1 MPKEG
6 VALVNG
12 TQAHTAVAALA
23 LVDARVLWETAH
35 VAGAASLEALLGTP
49 AAFDPRIHAA
59 RGQAGQQ
66 RSAALLLSLLSR
78 SQIRESHRYNDPRV
92 QDAYSVRCTPQI
104 LGAVGEGI
112 AFAER
117 LVATELNAA
126 TDNPLV
132 FGDAILSGGN
142 FHGQPIA
149 LALDVLAI
157 ALTTLAGLAERRL
170 ERIVNP
176 DLSSGLPAFL
186 AEAKAHPG
194 KINFAFAG
202 LCSGTHLN
210 SEKFKLDAKIDFTLV
225 AYKGSSDAITD
236 VLGGRVDSYFSPIS
250 AGLPFIQSGKL
261 RALAVTS
268 AKRSSQLPSVPT
280 IAESGVP
287 GFEFRLWF
295 GLWGPQGIPAPV
307 LAKIRKDFGAAL
319 TDAAVRDKLSTLGND
334 VIVMTPAEF
343 GKFVRREIADTARI
357 FKAAGI
363 KPQ

>member
-1 MPKEG
+1 MKIA
-6 VALVNG
+6 VRLLVLAL
-12 TQAHTAVAALA
+12 AALTLQA
-23 LVDARVLWETAH
+23 YAQNYPTKPVRAIIAFPPGSATDIVGRVIANKVSEIWGQQVVADNRGGAGGSIASAIAVKSAPDGYTLIINSNAH
-35 VAGAASLEALLGTP
+35 VVNPSMFAKLP
-49 AAFDPRIHAA
+49 
-59 RGQAGQQ
+59 
-66 RSAALLLSLLSR
+66 
-78 SQIRESHRYNDPRV
+78 YNTVKDFV
-92 QDAYSVRCTPQI
+92 DI
-104 LGAVGEGI
+104 M
-112 AFAER
+112 
-117 LVATELNAA
+117 
-126 TDNPLV
+126 PLV
-132 FGDAILSGGN
+132 
-142 FHGQPIA
+142 GQPN
-149 LALDVLAI
+149 VM
-157 ALTTLAGLAERRL
+157 
-170 ERIVNP
+170 VVSP
-176 DLSSGLPAFL
+176 SSRFKSFGAFL

-202 LCSGTHLN
+202 LGSGTHLN

-280 IAESGVP
+280 IAESGVS